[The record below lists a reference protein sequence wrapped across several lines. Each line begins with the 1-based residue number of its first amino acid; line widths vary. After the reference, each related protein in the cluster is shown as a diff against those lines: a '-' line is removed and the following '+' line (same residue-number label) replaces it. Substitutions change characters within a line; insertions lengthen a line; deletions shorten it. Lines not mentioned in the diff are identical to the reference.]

1 MRKFAVFVFNG
12 DEMCFMHSMLNVLD
26 LSNKGYEALLI
37 IEGQAVK
44 LVEKMQKGNQLFK
57 KLEEKDLIAGVC
69 KACSAKLG
77 VLDYNKDSG
86 LVLLDDMN
94 GHPSM
99 EQYIK
104 DDYEIISM

>member
-1 MRKFAVFVFNG
+1 MRKFVIFVFNG

-26 LSNKGYEALLI
+26 LSKKGYQASLV

-44 LVEKMQKGNQLFK
+44 LVEKMQTSNQLFK
-57 KLEEKDLIAGVC
+57 KLEEKGLIAGVC

-86 LVLLDDMN
+86 LVLLDDMK

-99 EQYIK
+99 ERYIK
-104 DDYEIISM
+104 EGYEVVSM